1 VHERLSDEARGLLL
15 DLAEITRLDTDD
27 VENDAENQS
36 ALIEIEE
43 YLRVG
48 VMLLREETGS
58 IREQHER
65 E

>member
-1 VHERLSDEARGLLL
+1 MR
-15 DLAEITRLDTDD
+15 DLAEFTRLDTED

-48 VMLLREETGS
+48 VMLLRDDVGS
-58 IREQHER
+58 GRGRHER